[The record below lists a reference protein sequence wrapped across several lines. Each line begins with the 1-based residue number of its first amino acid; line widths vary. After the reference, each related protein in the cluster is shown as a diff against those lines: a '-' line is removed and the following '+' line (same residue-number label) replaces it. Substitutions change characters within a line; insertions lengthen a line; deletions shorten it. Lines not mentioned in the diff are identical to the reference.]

1 MHIST
6 HRPSIA
12 CQHRASLNPVHR
24 SCAAAAAAAA
34 APAAGGQA
42 TWCRTVARGAS
53 SINQYSGGRTGMA
66 IKAAELSLPSVRAV
80 AASSRCWTNSRR
92 DGPAG
97 DNLCEQQSATSRNS
111 SHASSSPLPH
121 PLLTRPGTTSS
132 PPCHCPSLSRAEQ
145 QQQQQPSSP
154 PASQLLLAPL
164 VCPWW
169 LVDTSCPLTSSHLP
183 SLVRN
188 IPFRPQ
194 SPPCPHHSF
203 LHRLPALRH
212 GSCPPRLVDPHP
224 SPAPSSSNSSRR
236 RTTPPTMTTSAPQTP
251 GYNLDHYVVIH
262 VATTCDEHGV
272 YVTKDS
278 AEVIELG
285 WILLDAKSFEEVHR
299 ESVLVKPVN
308 TPITALCTSLTT
320 LTWDQVRN
328 AGTFREAVNRFD
340 AFAQEHL
347 VLKNLEF
354 AFVTLDSWDLRVQ
367 LPREA
372 RDKAVVLPPYL
383 QHSRT
388 FDLRTEYQRW
398 QAHHP
403 ESLPFGSSSLAN
415 ICAALEVEPV
425 QSSAPIKH
433 NLPFHLQSLAP
444 ASPRRAMEEAV
455 TLARVL
461 RGLIRKSQPSSEHA
475 DILTKPMDA
484 RADVRAFLAERS
496 KVLHMSGLPHD
507 TTQSELES
515 WFTQFGGRP
524 ISFFTLRTP
533 DQHKPTG
540 TGFVLFSSHEE
551 AAESLCM
558 NGRALNEKAIEVS
571 PSSARVLDRAH
582 DILTPFPP
590 SKNRPRPGDWNCP
603 SCGFS
608 NFQRRTACFRCS
620 FPAVPQGPP
629 GDPMAYGYGAYG
641 GGHPA
646 MMGPPPH
653 HMGHGHGNMGHA
665 PRGNNGG
672 IVPFRAG
679 DWKCGE
685 NGCGYHNFAKNV
697 SCLRCGASRAG
708 AAVVADSA
716 FPSPMDAPSSFGMGP
731 PSMGGTPGPGP
742 FGGAPFGAAGGYPA
756 QQLGGPPSSY
766 AFPTGMG
773 AANPYGPMGAQ
784 YAPNGNMHG
793 TSFDSRSAEAAFTAA
808 DQYPPNQGAINGD
821 SRNDPFSFL
830 SSGFGGL
837 SMNDDRRNVSNSA
850 NKSPA

>member
-1 MHIST
+1 M
-6 HRPSIA
+6 
-12 CQHRASLNPVHR
+12 AS
-24 SCAAAAAAAA
+24 
-34 APAAGGQA
+34 
-42 TWCRTVARGAS
+42 
-53 SINQYSGGRTGMA
+53 
-66 IKAAELSLPSVRAV
+66 
-80 AASSRCWTNSRR
+80 
-92 DGPAG
+92 
-97 DNLCEQQSATSRNS
+97 
-111 SHASSSPLPH
+111 
-121 PLLTRPGTTSS
+121 
-132 PPCHCPSLSRAEQ
+132 
-145 QQQQQPSSP
+145 
-154 PASQLLLAPL
+154 
-164 VCPWW
+164 
-169 LVDTSCPLTSSHLP
+169 
-183 SLVRN
+183 
-188 IPFRPQ
+188 
-194 SPPCPHHSF
+194 
-203 LHRLPALRH
+203 
-212 GSCPPRLVDPHP
+212 
-224 SPAPSSSNSSRR
+224 
-236 RTTPPTMTTSAPQTP
+236 TTPQTSK
-251 GYNLDHYVVIH
+251 LDRYVVIH

-278 AEVIELG
+278 AEVIEIG
-285 WILLDAKSFEEVHR
+285 WILLDAKSCEEIHR
-299 ESVLVKPVN
+299 ESILVKPVN

-328 AGTFREAVNRFD
+328 AGSFRDAVNRFD
-340 AFAQEHL
+340 SFAQEHL
-347 VLKNLEF
+347 VPKDFEF

-403 ESLPFGSSSLAN
+403 ESLPFGSSALTN

-461 RGLIRKSQPSSEHA
+461 RGLIRKSQPPQDHP
-475 DILTKPMDA
+475 DVLTKPMDA
-484 RADVRAFLAERS
+484 RADVRAFLSERS

-524 ISFFTLRTP
+524 IAFWTLRTP

-540 TGFVLFSSHEE
+540 TGFAIFSSHEE

-571 PSSARVLDRAH
+571 PSSSRVLDRASEL
-582 DILTPFPP
+582 LTPFPP

-620 FPAVPQGPP
+620 FPAMQQGPP
-629 GDPMAYGYGAYG
+629 TGDPMAYAYGYGQ
-641 GGHPA
+641 PP

-653 HMGHGHGNMGHA
+653 MGGHGHGMGHMGGGGG
-665 PRGNNGG
+665 RGGSG
-672 IVPFRAG
+672 AVPFRAG

-697 SCLRCGASRAG
+697 QCLRCGASRAG

-716 FPSPMDAPSSFGMGP
+716 FPSPMDTPSSFGMGP
-731 PSMGGTPGPGP
+731 PSMGGTPGPGYGAAA
-742 FGGAPFGAAGGYPA
+742 FGGPGYPT
-756 QQLGGPPSSY
+756 QQYGGPASSY
-766 AFPTGMG
+766 ALPSGMG
-773 AANPYGPMGAQ
+773 GASPYPPMGAPYGP
-784 YAPNGNMHG
+784 NGGLHA
-793 TSFDSRSAEAAFTAA
+793 TPFDSRAAEAAFTSA
-808 DQYPPNQGAINGD
+808 DQYPSNGAGVD
-821 SRNDPFSFL
+821 QRGNDPFSFL
-830 SSGFGGL
+830 STGFSSL
-837 SMNDDRRNVSNSA
+837 SMNDDRRNAPNSA